1 MQHEVVGHFER
12 IVIAILLE
20 ERDRNDITLQKT
32 PLPNTTAVG
41 ELFIES
47 IAGYVY
53 I

>member
-1 MQHEVVGHFER
+1 VNMAR
-12 IVIAILLE
+12 KW
-20 ERDRNDITLQKT
+20 RRC
-32 PLPNTTAVG
+32 NTAAVG